1 MKPSDKPDPENN
13 KLLLVTGM
21 SGAGKST
28 VLDQLEDLG
37 WEVVDN
43 LPLSLLPRLLS
54 GPARDQPLM
63 LAVGIDSRTRGFSSA
78 HIDRLKKQITGTDDY
93 KISMLFLECEDATL
107 VRRFTETRRRHPM
120 AKDRPVTDGIPLER
134 QILKKVKQQA
144 NRVIDSSNLT
154 LPGLKRLISGYYEQ
168 SESPNLNILIQSFSY
183 KNGLPREADLVFDVR
198 FLRNPHYEEELK
210 ALTGEDSA
218 VGEYVAEDSAYD
230 GFFGHLVQMLQT
242 LLPRY
247 VEEGKTYLTIA
258 IGCTGGQHRS
268 VFVARQLHDHLT
280 NAGYFTSLLHRDK
293 P

>member
-1 MKPSDKPDPENN
+1 MNSTDNSNMKNR
-13 KLLLVTGM
+13 LLLVTGM

-28 VLDQLEDLG
+28 VLHQLEDLG

-43 LPLSLLPRLLS
+43 MPLSLLPGLLS
-54 GPARDQPLM
+54 RSDQEPPTM
-63 LAVGIDSRTRGFSSA
+63 LAIGIDSRTRGFSSA
-78 HIDRLKKQITGTDDY
+78 HIDQVKKQIAESDDY
-93 KISMLFLECEDATL
+93 KMSILFMECEDATL

-120 AKDRPVTDGIPLER
+120 AKDRPVTDGIPMERKILE
-134 QILKKVKQQA
+134 KVKQLA

-154 LPGLKRLISGYYEQ
+154 LPDLKRLVSGYYKVN
-168 SESPNLNILIQSFSY
+168 ESPALNVQIQSFSY

-198 FLRNPHYEEELK
+198 FLRNPHYEDDLQI
-210 ALTGEDSA
+210 LTGEDSL
-218 VGEYVAEDSAYD
+218 VGEYVAADPAYA
-230 GFFGHLVQMLQT
+230 GFFEHLVQMLQT

-258 IGCTGGQHRS
+258 IGCTGGKHRS

-280 NAGYFTSLLHRDK
+280 NAGYSTNLLHRDK

>member
-1 MKPSDKPDPENN
+1 MNLSDKANPKNTV
-13 KLLLVTGM
+13 LLVTGM

-43 LPLSLLPRLLS
+43 LPLSLLPGLLS
-54 GPARDQPLM
+54 RPAQERPLM
-63 LAVGIDSRTRGFSSA
+63 LAVGVDSRTRGFSSG
-78 HIDRLKKQITGTDDY
+78 HIDMLIKQLAGSEDF
-93 KISMLFLECEDATL
+93 KLSMLFMECEDAML

-120 AKDRPVTDGIPLER
+120 AKDRPVTDGIPKER
-134 QILKKVKQQA
+134 QILRQVKQQA
-144 NRVIDSSNLT
+144 NRVIDTSYLT
-154 LPGLKRLISGYYEQ
+154 LPDLKRLVSGYYKQ
-168 SESPNLNILIQSFSY
+168 TESPSLNVLIQSFSY

-198 FLRNPHYEEELK
+198 FLRNPHYEERLQ
-210 ALTGEDSA
+210 ALTGEDSL
-218 VGEYVAEDSAYD
+218 VGEYVAGDSAFAS
-230 GFFGHLVQMLQT
+230 FFQHLIDLLQT

-280 NAGYFTSLLHRDK
+280 NAGYFTNLVHRDK